1 MRVQWV
7 LVLSCAAWFGG
18 CEPEPQP
25 ENPQVDLE
33 ALSQH
38 LARDPVFQR
47 GVADRLVANHASA
60 LRAPAP
66 LGPEPSAAPGAAP
79 APEGAAREPAQEVQE
94 AQELRRGLP
103 QRLEIFTQPS
113 RAAVYQQDRLLGL
126 TPLVLISPR
135 PELLVIQKPG
145 HRVVHIDPTQAPDRH
160 RAVARVQ
167 LTPTEVKAPLAVSWR

>member
-60 LRAPAP
+60 LRA
-66 LGPEPSAAPGAAP
+66 
-79 APEGAAREPAQEVQE
+79 PAQEVQE